1 MSIDIN
7 NKIFY
12 FGFGDILVN
21 SCEMPF
27 IRFTGIVPP
36 LEIGTVVDQDT
47 LADLDSATETIEI
60 KFDSLK
66 EAYNFK
72 HMLERVSIFNSSFE
86 YGGYTFD
93 FSNYNELSIQVLLTH
108 INSVITSFV
117 RLMAC

>member
-7 NKIFY
+7 NKTFY
-12 FGFGDILVN
+12 FGYGDILVN

-47 LADLDSATETIEI
+47 LADLDGATETIEI

-66 EAYNFK
+66 EAHNFK
-72 HMLERVSIFNSSFE
+72 HMLERVNRLNNSFE
-86 YGGYTFD
+86 YGGYAFD
-93 FSNYNELSIQVLLTH
+93 FSNYNESSIQVLLTH